1 MLEELE
7 GLQVERACFQVP
19 CGLIDDEHLT
29 AEEKLMLIALYRQ
42 KGGSAKKAADRV
54 KLPMKIARDALEGLV
69 LKGYINDN
77 RRY

>member
-19 CGLIDDEHLT
+19 FSVIDTENLT
-29 AEEKLMLIALYRQ
+29 AEEKLLLIALYRQ
-42 KGGSAKKAADRV
+42 KGGSAKKAAGRIR
-54 KLPMKIARDALEGLV
+54 LPMKIARDALDGLI
-69 LKGYINDN
+69 LKGYITN